1 MEKKGGSVQR
11 ENYNVSRTQKRMD
24 LTLDHIKL
32 ERNTVPSPASV
43 SYLFIYLFLVNGPKS
58 DTGGNCLTISYKC
71 FSVF

>member
-1 MEKKGGSVQR
+1 MGKKGGSVQR
-11 ENYNVSRTQKRMD
+11 ENYNVSITQKRMD

-43 SYLFIYLFLVNGPKS
+43 IYLILVNGPKC